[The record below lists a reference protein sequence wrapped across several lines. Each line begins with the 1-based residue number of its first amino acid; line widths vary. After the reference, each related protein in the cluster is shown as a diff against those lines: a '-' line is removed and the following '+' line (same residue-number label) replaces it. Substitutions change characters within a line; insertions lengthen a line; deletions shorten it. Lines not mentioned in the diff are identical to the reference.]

1 MIRSIFL
8 GLAFLTVLFPVSN
21 ITSAKQSDTIY
32 QYAVKVVC
40 GKSEGRVVAP
50 GQYFTAIN
58 IHNPTTD
65 AISFRK
71 KFVVAFP
78 DEKPGPVT
86 PFFGT
91 RLGADEAVEIDCPEI
106 FGRLPNVGDF
116 IKGFV
121 VIESEVDLDV
131 VAVYTAGPGQVATMD
146 VERVAARRIAV
157 QYPDLVVRSID
168 RVEFLAGTPNL
179 RVTFTVANVGSAAA
193 GASITRISTDNGVP
207 IDVATPALAA
217 GASVALTTTVL
228 QQKNCYDPDCTVC
241 GTADSANAVTESD
254 ETNNKTCRTIPG

>member
-1 MIRSIFL
+1 MIRSVIL
-8 GLAFLTVLFPVSN
+8 GLAFLTILSPVSN
-21 ITSAKQSDTIY
+21 ITSAKQSDAVY

-40 GKSEGRVVAP
+40 GKSDGRVVAP

-58 IHNPTTD
+58 IHNPTSG
-65 AISFRK
+65 AVSFRK
-71 KFVVAFP
+71 KFVAAFP
-78 DEKPGPVT
+78 DEKPGIVT
-86 PFFGT
+86 PFYGA

-131 VAVYTAGPGQVATMD
+131 VAVYTAGPGEVATMD
-146 VERVAARRIAV
+146 VERVTARRVAV
-157 QYPDLVVRSID
+157 ERPDLVVRSID
-168 RVEFLAGTPNL
+168 RVEFLAGTLNL
-179 RVTFTVANVGSAAA
+179 RVTFTVANVGAAA
-193 GASITRISTDNGVP
+193 AAASITRITTDNGVP

-217 GASVALTTTVL
+217 GASATLTTTVL

-241 GTADSANAVTESD
+241 GTADSADAVTESD
-254 ETNNKTCRTIPG
+254 ETNNKTCRTILG